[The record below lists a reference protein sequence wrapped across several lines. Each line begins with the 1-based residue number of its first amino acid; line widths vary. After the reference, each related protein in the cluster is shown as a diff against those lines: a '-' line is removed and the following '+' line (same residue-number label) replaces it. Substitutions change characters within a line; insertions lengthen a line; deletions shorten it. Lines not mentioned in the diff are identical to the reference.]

1 MIKAEFWEV
10 LCASQGGGEKG
21 KGTELPWSN
30 FFLPCLG
37 KPEEFAKRQS
47 SRRTNS
53 LALLPHAL
61 PFLLFIVQLL
71 LSGAYSCELFPWM
84 RLNNSTKLYH
94 SLHSLLWVLKLRI
107 HTGIKWDK
115 FVSFSSVL
123 GPVVWVGFLLFTSY
137 IEQTPRQGVGWL
149 QAAPTGQVYADV
161 HSAWMMWGKKV
172 DSCTGSPPPHSA
184 FSSAHSAICS
194 FLVLTVVSY
203 FMQLEGQQ
211 CPRQSQRD
219 VLLMSITC
227 TEFTSPEDKHG
238 IML

>member
-161 HSAWMMWGKKV
+161 HSAWMMGGRRRIHALALHPHTLPFLLLIVQSVAFWCLQLWV
-172 DSCTGSPPPHSA
+172 ISCSLKG
-184 FSSAHSAICS
+184 SSA
-194 FLVLTVVSY
+194 
-203 FMQLEGQQ
+203 Q
-211 CPRQSQRD
+211 
-219 VLLMSITC
+219 
-227 TEFTSPEDKHG
+227 DKAKE
-238 IML
+238 MCCWWA